1 MHFMLAALGPQHD
14 DAAHHQRR
22 RHGDRVEQV
31 VVNQVGENHP
41 QHHCRQEGDQQ
52 VDGKPLGL
60 ALGRQATDHF
70 ENLATELPHHC
81 QDRAQLDD
89 DMNALKRSPVKSST
103 SATMIWW
110 PVLEIG
116 RNSFAQYVDQPTPV
130 ADPDSRRADA
140 VGPGYADAQADPRR
154 PVPGQAP
161 ADSTRGPDRQRDPDV
176 YHGLETTGVMTRE
189 AAQKQALSAV
199 RGLRYDH
206 DDYFWIND
214 LTPVMIMHPANP
226 KLDGQNLSA
235 IRDPDGFAVFNEFVI
250 LAKAKGA
257 GIVNYR
263 WPKPGAEAP
272 VAKTSYIQLF
282 EPWGW
287 IIGSGVYVDDVQ
299 AEFSSQV
306 WKASFIGLAIALVM
320 ALLVSLIARSIVR
333 PLQAAVNAMGNIA
346 SGESD
351 LTRSLDTHGQD
362 EVTQLSRHFNS
373 FTAKLRQELGSNATQ
388 AHDRSQQQSQ
398 QMELVATAINE
409 VTYGVQDVA
418 ENAEHAASE
427 MRDAQAQAQ
436 QGQVNIDSSL
446 QQIDQLSESTQI
458 GSVLEV
464 IRSIADQTNLLAL
477 NAAIEAARA
486 GEQGRGFA
494 VVADE
499 VRLLAQRTQKST
511 AEIQGMIER
520 LQGHSE
526 AAVKAGASLTA
537 IGESLRNLNGLNAS
551 IASATLQQAHVVEDI
566 NQNVTEAA
574 GLSHS
579 TALAAEQSSVASAHL
594 RGLSEQLD
602 GLLRQFKV

>member
-1 MHFMLAALGPQHD
+1 MNSLRNMSISRRLWLILIVAVLMLFALGLLMLRQIHD
-14 DAAHHQRR
+14 DLYQAKRQQTQH
-22 RHGDRVEQV
+22 V
-31 VVNQVGENHP
+31 VQTASGI
-41 QHHCRQEGDQQ
+41 
-52 VDGKPLGL
+52 L
-60 ALGRQATDHF
+60 TF
-70 ENLATELPHHC
+70 
-81 QDRAQLDD
+81 
-89 DMNALKRSPVKSST
+89 
-103 SATMIWW
+103 
-110 PVLEIG
+110 
-116 RNSFAQYVDQPTPV
+116 
-130 ADPDSRRADA
+130 
-140 VGPGYADAQADPRR
+140 
-154 PVPGQAP
+154 
-161 ADSTRGPDRQRDPDV
+161 
-176 YHGLETTGVMTRE
+176 YHSLETTGVMTRD

-299 AEFSSQV
+299 AEFSGQV
-306 WKASFIGLAIALVM
+306 WKASVIGLGIALVM
-320 ALLVSLIARSIVR
+320 ALLVTLIARSIVQ

-351 LTRSLDTHGQD
+351 LTRSLDTHGDD

-373 FTAKLRQELGSNATQ
+373 FTAKLRQVVSQLQVCANALGESSRELGTNATQ
-388 AHDRSQQQSQ
+388 AHARSQQQSQ
-398 QMELVATAINE
+398 QMVLVATAINE

-418 ENAEHAASE
+418 KNAEHAASE
-427 MRDAQAQAQ
+427 MRDAQVQAQ
-436 QGQVNIDSSL
+436 QGQVNIDGSL
-446 QQIDQLSESTQI
+446 QQIDHLSGTIRQAVEVIRTLSSESTQI
-458 GSVLEV
+458 GGVLEV

-511 AEIQGMIER
+511 AEIQLMIER

-526 AAVKAGASLTA
+526 AAVKVISDSHSASQLTIEQAGQAGASLNA
-537 IGESLRNLNGLNAS
+537 IGQALRNLNGLNAS

-566 NQNVTEAA
+566 NQNVTQAA

-579 TALAAEQSSVASAHL
+579 TALAAEQSSAASVQL

>member
-1 MHFMLAALGPQHD
+1 MNSLRSMSISRRLWLILIVAVLMLLTLGLLMLKQI
-14 DAAHHQRR
+14 
-22 RHGDRVEQV
+22 HGDLYQAKRQQTQHV
-31 VVNQVGENHP
+31 VQTASGV
-41 QHHCRQEGDQQ
+41 
-52 VDGKPLGL
+52 L
-60 ALGRQATDHF
+60 AYYQ
-70 ENLATELPHHC
+70 NLEKTG
-81 QDRAQLDD
+81 
-89 DMNALKRSPVKSST
+89 AL
-103 SATMIWW
+103 
-110 PVLEIG
+110 
-116 RNSFAQYVDQPTPV
+116 
-130 ADPDSRRADA
+130 
-140 VGPGYADAQADPRR
+140 
-154 PVPGQAP
+154 
-161 ADSTRGPDRQRDPDV
+161 TRD
-176 YHGLETTGVMTRE
+176 
-189 AAQKQALSAV
+189 AAQKQALSVV

-263 WPKPGAEAP
+263 WPKPGADAP

-299 AEFSSQV
+299 AEFTGQV
-306 WKASFIGLAIALVM
+306 WKASVIGLIIAVVM
-320 ALLVSLIARSIVR
+320 ALLVALIARSIVR

-351 LTRSLDTHGQD
+351 LTRSLDTHGHD
-362 EVTQLSRHFNS
+362 EVTQLSQHFNS
-373 FTAKLRQELGSNATQ
+373 FTAKLRQVVSQLQVCANALGQSSTELGNNATQ

-418 ENAEHAASE
+418 KNAEHAASE

-436 QGQVNIDSSL
+436 QGQVNIDGSL
-446 QQIDQLSESTQI
+446 QQIDQLSGTISQAVEVMRTLSAESTQI

-526 AAVKAGASLTA
+526 AAVKVISDSHSASQLTIEQAGQAGASLTA
-537 IGESLRNLNGLNAS
+537 IGQALRNLNGLNAS

-566 NQNVTEAA
+566 NQNVTQAA

-579 TALAAEQSSVASAHL
+579 TALAAQQSSVASTHL
-594 RGLSEQLD
+594 RTLSEQLND
-602 GLLRQFKV
+602 LLRQFKV

>member
-1 MHFMLAALGPQHD
+1 MNSLRNMSISRRLWMILIVAVLMLMALGLLMLKQIHD
-14 DAAHHQRR
+14 DLYQAKRQQTQH
-22 RHGDRVEQV
+22 V
-31 VVNQVGENHP
+31 VQTASGI
-41 QHHCRQEGDQQ
+41 
-52 VDGKPLGL
+52 L
-60 ALGRQATDHF
+60 TF
-70 ENLATELPHHC
+70 
-81 QDRAQLDD
+81 
-89 DMNALKRSPVKSST
+89 
-103 SATMIWW
+103 
-110 PVLEIG
+110 
-116 RNSFAQYVDQPTPV
+116 
-130 ADPDSRRADA
+130 
-140 VGPGYADAQADPRR
+140 
-154 PVPGQAP
+154 
-161 ADSTRGPDRQRDPDV
+161 
-176 YHGLETTGVMTRE
+176 YHSLETTGVMTRE

-257 GIVNYR
+257 GIINYR

-299 AEFSSQV
+299 AEFQSQLI
-306 WKASFIGLAIALVM
+306 KASLIGLAITLVM
-320 ALLVSLIARSIVR
+320 GLLLTLIVRSIVR
-333 PLQAAVNAMGNIA
+333 PLQETVNAMANIA

-351 LTRSLDTHGQD
+351 LTRTLDTHGQD
-362 EVTQLSRHFNS
+362 EVTQLARHFNA
-373 FTAKLRQELGSNATQ
+373 FTAKLRQVVSQLQASASALGQSSSELGNDAAQ
-388 AHDRSQQQSQ
+388 AQQRSQQQSQ

-418 ENAEHAASE
+418 KNAEHAASE
-427 MRDAQAQAQ
+427 MRDAESQAQ
-436 QGQVNIDSSL
+436 QGQVNIDGSL
-446 QQIDQLSESTQI
+446 QQIDRLSQTIDQAVEVIRTLASESTQI

-464 IRSIADQTNLLAL
+464 IRSIAEQTNLLAL

-511 AEIQGMIER
+511 AEIQAMIER
-520 LQGHSE
+520 LQNHSE
-526 AAVKAGASLTA
+526 AAVKVISDSSRASQLTIEQAGLAGASLNA
-537 IGESLRNLNGLNAS
+537 IGQALRNLNSLNAS

-566 NQNVTEAA
+566 NQNVTQAA

-579 TALAAEQSSVASAHL
+579 TAVAAEQSSLASARL
-594 RGLSEQLD
+594 KDLSEQLN
-602 GLLRQFKV
+602 GLLKQFRV